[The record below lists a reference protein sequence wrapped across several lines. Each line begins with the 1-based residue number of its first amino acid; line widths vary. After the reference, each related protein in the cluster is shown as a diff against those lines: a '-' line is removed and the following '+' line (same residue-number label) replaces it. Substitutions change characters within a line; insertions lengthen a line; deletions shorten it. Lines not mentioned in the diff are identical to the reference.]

1 MTNLN
6 STSPYM
12 VRVAWLLLLSIFFIV
27 LNGQSIGGNQK
38 EPELESVSLEA
49 FSHMD
54 SKSRLVLLQNIS
66 NRKWSKSDS
75 LFYSKNFDSYIK
87 VCEDQRDG
95 LGKVWLLYRKL
106 NARSNLHMNDEQE
119 EAFYQECIKEAKKY
133 NAQPELLV
141 FEHYNEHFQF
151 QKKKGKMEICY
162 LYLID
167 EFQKMQRLGMEKFKP
182 FQISRL
188 LYHNGVFF
196 LKLEEYD
203 QALMYLLEA
212 EKHLDELTTHRNI
225 TVIILNAIQSIYQRR
240 GEIQKGLEY
249 AQKLMN
255 HIQKVGHTDV
265 QYFKLWEGLVKIDI
279 ASMKLELGKTNE
291 SEHLATEGYRIIGGQ
306 PSEYEL
312 GSQAELDALIVLIGI
327 KIKLQKYAEAKLLLA
342 RAMALHG
349 LYADRSESYFK
360 KIPLFEHEIKLAEQ
374 EGDWKKVVDLQKQ
387 LNPLQDSLSRKNDF
401 KKQENLKNQNKLNQ
415 LRSEL
420 SLTLKE
426 KQLNTWI
433 RNASL
438 LLLLL
443 SGALFFS
450 LYTSMR
456 AKKKIK
462 ERELE
467 NAQHELNVLS
477 KNLIEKS
484 NILQDMRKELI
495 QISDEAE
502 KNNYL
507 EKLSSYSILKD
518 EDWHEFKLIF
528 ERVYPD
534 YIAGL
539 KKEYEDITPAEIRLL
554 VLEKL
559 NFSQE
564 AMANNLGISK
574 QAIYQTKYRLRK
586 KYGTL
591 S

>member
-1 MTNLN
+1 
-6 STSPYM
+6 M
-12 VRVAWLLLLSIFFIV
+12 VRVALLIFLSSMFFLLNS
-27 LNGQSIGGNQK
+27 QSTGGSKNDHG
-38 EPELESVSLEA
+38 LESISLEA
-49 FSHMD
+49 FSQME
-54 SKSRLVLLQNIS
+54 KKERLTLLQTITD
-66 NRKWSKSDS
+66 RKWSVKDS
-75 LFYSKNFDSYIK
+75 LFYIKNFDAYLK
-87 VCEDQRDG
+87 VCEEQNDG
-95 LGKVWLLYRKL
+95 LCKVWLLYRKL
-106 NARSNLHMNDEQE
+106 NVRSNLQLTEGQE
-119 EAFYQECIKEAKKY
+119 EALYVACIKEAQKY

-141 FEHYNEHFQF
+141 FQHYNEHFQF
-151 QKKKGKMEICY
+151 QKKKGKMEKCY
-162 LYLID
+162 LYLIE
-167 EFQKMQRLGMEKFKP
+167 EFQKMQQLGMEKFKP

-188 LYHNGVFF
+188 LYHNGQFF
-196 LKLEEYD
+196 LNLEEYD
-203 QALMYLLEA
+203 QALVYLLEA
-212 EKHLDELTTHRNI
+212 EKHLDELTTHKNI

-240 GEIQKGLEY
+240 GEYQKGLEY

-255 HIQKVGHTDV
+255 HIQEVGHTDF
-265 QYFKLWEGLVKIDI
+265 QYYKLWEGLVKIDM
-279 ASMKLELGKTNE
+279 ASMKLEIGQTKE
-291 SEHLATEGYRIIGGQ
+291 SEHLAQEGYQIIGGQ

-327 KIKLQKYAEAKLLLA
+327 KIKLHKYEEAKPLLK
-342 RAMALHG
+342 RAQAL
-349 LYADRSESYFK
+349 RSLFTNRSASYFK
-360 KIPLFEHEIKLAEQ
+360 QIPLFEHEIKLAEQ
-374 EGDWKKVVDLQKQ
+374 NGDWKKVVELQK
-387 LNPLQDSLSRKNDF
+387 LLKPIQDSLSRKNDF
-401 KKQENLKNQNKLNQ
+401 KTQENLKNQNKLNQ
-415 LRSEL
+415 LKAEL

-450 LYTSMR
+450 LYNTMR
-456 AKKKIK
+456 SKKKIK
-462 ERELE
+462 EKELE
-467 NAQHELNVLS
+467 NAQRELDVLS

-484 NILQDMRKELI
+484 NILDEMRREMI

-528 ERVYPD
+528 EKVYPD
-534 YIAGL
+534 YISSL

-586 KYGTL
+586 KYGSL